1 MQDLSPLGKRGR
13 GSYEVMKYIYNEQK
27 LRERR
32 KGLWRSQ
39 TEAEKLLWNKLR
51 GRQVRGLKFYRQ
63 FSVGGYILDFF
74 CPQIKLSV
82 ELDGGQHAEK
92 ENKEYD
98 VVRTDYLNGIGIEV
112 LRFWNNEVIKN
123 IEGVLQVIEERLN
136 SSQPPLV

>member
-1 MQDLSPLGKRGR
+1 
-13 GSYEVMKYIYNEQK
+13 MKYIYNEQK

-32 KGLWRSQ
+32 KGFRRSQ

-51 GRQVRGLKFYRQ
+51 GRQIHGLTFYRQ

-74 CPQIKLSV
+74 CPQSKLAV
-82 ELDGGQHAEK
+82 ELDGGQHAED

-98 VVRTDYLNGIGIEV
+98 AVRTDYLKGIGIEV
-112 LRFWNNEVIKN
+112 LRFWNNEAMKN
-123 IEGVLQVIEERLN
+123 IEGVLQVIEERAN

>member
-1 MQDLSPLGKRGR
+1 
-13 GSYEVMKYIYNEQK
+13 MKYIYNEQK

-32 KGLWRSQ
+32 KGLRRSQ

-51 GRQVRGLKFYRQ
+51 GRQIHGLKFYRQ

-74 CPQIKLSV
+74 CPQIKLAV
-82 ELDGGQHAEK
+82 ELDGGQHAEE

-98 VVRTDYLNGIGIEV
+98 AIRTDYFKGIGIEV
-112 LRFWNNEVIKN
+112 LRFWNNEVMKN